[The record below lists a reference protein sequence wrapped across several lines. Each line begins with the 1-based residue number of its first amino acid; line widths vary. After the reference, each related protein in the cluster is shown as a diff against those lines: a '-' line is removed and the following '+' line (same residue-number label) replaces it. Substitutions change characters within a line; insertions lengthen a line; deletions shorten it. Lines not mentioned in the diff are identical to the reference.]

1 MESTHPFSVSFAPC
15 FQAVLCRSQLF
26 FRMFLDKLFQICADR
41 FIMKQKRR
49 CFSPFLL
56 SPSSRRAWI
65 EICCGRPPAIRHTVA
80 LLAEGVDRNQQRGNV
95 RRSQQR
101 SPSSRRAWI
110 EISFGGSG
118 IQPIT
123 SPSSRRAW
131 IEMLIEIKFERIS
144 SQSPSSRRA
153 WIEISVQRLQ
163 HSRRRSPS
171 SRRAWIEIVFLPGF
185 IEPDMSPS
193 SRRAWI
199 EIVDE
204 LAARLGKKSP
214 SSRRAWIEIGRSGSR
229 HSCGAGRPPRGGR
242 G

>member
-65 EICCGRPPAIRHTVA
+65 EMAGEWQALPCPCVA
-80 LLAEGVDRNQQRGNV
+80 LLAEGVDRNPHPPKPTAENSIVALLAEGVDRNSCPAIRLQRWKT
-95 RRSQQR
+95 

-110 EISFGGSG
+110 EIRLPPST
-118 IQPIT
+118 PIT
-123 SPSSRRAW
+123 SS
-131 IEMLIEIKFERIS
+131 
-144 SQSPSSRRA
+144 SPSSRRA
-153 WIEISVQRLQ
+153 WIEIDVYE
-163 HSRRRSPS
+163 
-171 SRRAWIEIVFLPGF
+171 W
-185 IEPDMSPS
+185 DCM
-193 SRRAWI
+193 WYN
-199 EIVDE
+199 
-204 LAARLGKKSP
+204 
-214 SSRRAWIEIGRSGSR
+214 
-229 HSCGAGRPPRGGR
+229 CRPPRGGR